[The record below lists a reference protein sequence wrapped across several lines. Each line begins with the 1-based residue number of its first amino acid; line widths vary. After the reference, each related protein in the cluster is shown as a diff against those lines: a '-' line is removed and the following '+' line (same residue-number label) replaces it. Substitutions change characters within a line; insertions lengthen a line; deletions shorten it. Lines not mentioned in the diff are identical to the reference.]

1 MTGLLVM
8 LATAPNASAQVWN
21 SDHQPPTIASPD
33 IEAHAD
39 ELGTL
44 WRRRDSNPRDVPG
57 KGGPGERAQGAL
69 GAGRGG
75 RDGGDRERVLRA
87 GGVIPHDIRPQL
99 PNYRGDDAE

>member
-1 MTGLLVM
+1 MELV
-8 LATAPNASAQVWN
+8 T
-21 SDHQPPTIASPD
+21 PD
-33 IEAHAD
+33 IGRPFYRAVT
-39 ELGTL
+39 TL
-44 WRRRDSNPRDVPG
+44 DALALIETLSDRDGAEGGSNSLRRWRRRESNPRNVPG